1 MQTFT
6 VRDLRNRTGELI
18 SEAEQGHLSIITKH
32 GTPVFVA
39 VPFNDT
45 LLQTGVRVSLGI
57 NMFAE
62 GHVGL
67 AQAAKIAGVS
77 PSEMMSILAEHK
89 IPMADYSREELQD
102 ELKQFTEE

>member
-18 SEAEQGHLSIITKH
+18 NEAEQGHLSVITKH

-39 VPFNDT
+39 VPFDET
-45 LLQTGVRVSLGI
+45 LLQSGVRVSMAI
-57 NMFAE
+57 NLFAE
-62 GHVGL
+62 RHIGL
-67 AQAAKIAGVS
+67 SQAAKLAGVA
-77 PSEMMSILAEHK
+77 PSEMMSILSEHK
-89 IPMADYSREELQD
+89 IPMVDYSLEELQD